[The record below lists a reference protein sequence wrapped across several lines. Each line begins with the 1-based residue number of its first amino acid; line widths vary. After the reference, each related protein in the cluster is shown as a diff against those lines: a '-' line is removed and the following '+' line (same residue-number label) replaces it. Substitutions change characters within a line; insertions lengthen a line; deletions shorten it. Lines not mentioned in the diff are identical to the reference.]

1 MPIQLIASS
10 NHATC
15 EDSFSFLASANAVR
29 VVGTNAQTAGPFF
42 AWLDGSEVYRQVAA
56 PLATDP
62 LNLTSHRIL
71 AHEEQQRLLTGIFE
85 RVSLCLL

>member
-10 NHATC
+10 NHAPC
-15 EDSFSFLASANAVR
+15 QDSFSLLASANAVLA
-29 VVGTNAQTAGPFF
+29 VGTNAQTAGPFF
-42 AWLDGSEVYRQVAA
+42 AWLDGSEVYLKVAA

-62 LNLTSHRIL
+62 LNSTSHRIL

-85 RVSLCLL
+85 RV